1 MRGVKGLRS
10 DIFARHAVFHP
21 EAKGNRKERSPSF
34 LFLEF
39 CKCIRGTFSLPFVK
53 STPVASD
60 CSGLTAAIFCGLNER
75 LVWRPLGYSV
85 GKDWIEMRGLAKA
98 ARKGRSVGKIGARS
112 RNKSDFANNQL
123 NYGAIVRVCVGTAAQ
138 VALRCLACALGAG
151 ANTLFN

>member
-1 MRGVKGLRS
+1 MRGEKGLRF
-10 DIFARHAVFHP
+10 DIVASHAVFHP
-21 EAKGNRKERSPSF
+21 EAKGNRKEMSPSF

-39 CKCIRGTFSLPFVK
+39 CEC
-53 STPVASD
+53 
-60 CSGLTAAIFCGLNER
+60 
-75 LVWRPLGYSV
+75 
-85 GKDWIEMRGLAKA
+85 IEMRGVAKA